1 MEKGTVIIGIDPDN
15 QESGVGTVYD
25 DRKFLAYKMN
35 FPALIDY
42 IRAMNES
49 HKKVKVVIEGGWLN
63 KSNWHVMSK
72 FMTAVKAAA
81 IGRSTGMNHQTGI
94 LIVECCKHYNIPYEI
109 IKPLKKCWK
118 GKDGKIT
125 QDELA
130 YFVSAGEKLPR
141 MNQDQR
147 DALLLAW
154 VCAGYPVRVKPQKPQ
169 TTLQKTVRAFD
180 G

>member
-15 QESGVGTVYD
+15 QESGVGAVFD
-25 DRKFLAYKMN
+25 DKKFLAYKMN

-42 IRAMNES
+42 LKAMNES
-49 HKKVKVVIEGGWLN
+49 CKKVKVVIEGGWLN
-63 KSNWHVMSK
+63 KSNWHVLNRFMS
-72 FMTAVKAAA
+72 AVKAAA

-94 LIVECCKHYNIPYEI
+94 LIVECCQHYNIPYEI
-109 IKPLKKCWK
+109 IKPLKKYWK

-130 YFVSAGEKLPR
+130 YFIS
-141 MNQDQR
+141 QDQR

-154 VCAGYPVRVKPQKPQ
+154 VCAGYPVKVKPKKQE
-169 TTLQKTVRAFD
+169 TTLQKTIRAFD

>member
-15 QESGVGTVYD
+15 NESGVGAVYD

-49 HKKVKVVIEGGWLN
+49 CKKVKVVIEGGWLN
-63 KSNWHVMSK
+63 KSNWHVLSK

-94 LIVECCKHYNIPYEI
+94 LIVEC
-109 IKPLKKCWK
+109 
-118 GKDGKIT
+118 
-125 QDELA
+125 
-130 YFVSAGEKLPR
+130 S
-141 MNQDQR
+141 
-147 DALLLAW
+147 
-154 VCAGYPVRVKPQKPQ
+154 
-169 TTLQKTVRAFD
+169 
-180 G
+180 